1 MYSFLRMKA
10 APKAGRKPAI
20 HAQAAPD
27 AAATVTKAVVRAAER
42 LELSNRMVA
51 GVLGLSEATVSRMT
65 KQSATSYQLA
75 PETKP
80 YELAV
85 LFLRLYRSLDALVD
99 GDVAAARAWL
109 RNDNSALGA
118 TPLSQ
123 ITSVAGLVNVIGY
136 LDARRAH
143 F

>member
-1 MYSFLRMKA
+1 MTFTSPATVAICESGVAPSAVLSLRS
-10 APKAGRKPAI
+10 
-20 HAQAAPD
+20 QAR
-27 AAATVTKAVVRAAER
+27 AAAR
-42 LELSNRMVA
+42 LELSNRVLA
-51 GVLGLSEATVSRMT
+51 AVLGLSEATVSRMGA
-65 KQSATSYQLA
+65 QAYELD
-75 PETKP
+75 PEGKP

-99 GDVAAARAWL
+99 GDLTAARAWL
-109 RNDNSALGA
+109 RNENTAFGA

-123 ITSVAGLVNVIGY
+123 IATVTGLVNVIGY

>member
-1 MYSFLRMKA
+1 MTPTKRQEKA
-10 APKAGRKPAI
+10 TPAER
-20 HAQAAPD
+20 AAV
-27 AAATVTKAVVRAAER
+27 VTKGVIRAAER
-42 LELSNRMVA
+42 LALSNRVLA
-51 GVLGLSEATVSRMT
+51 GVLGLSEATVSRMGGR
-65 KQSATSYQLA
+65 AYQLDPA
-75 PETKP
+75 GKP

-85 LFLRLYRSLDALVD
+85 LFLRLYRSLDTLVD

-109 RNDNSALGA
+109 RNDNTALGA

-123 ITSVAGLVNVIGY
+123 IVTVAGLVNVIGY

>member
-1 MYSFLRMKA
+1 MRPSEPRR
-10 APKAGRKPAI
+10 GRPAR
-20 HAQAAPD
+20 AEP
-27 AAATVTKAVVRAAER
+27 AATPAAVVTKGVVRAAER
-42 LELSNRMVA
+42 LALSNRVLA

-65 KQSATSYQLA
+65 KQHAPSYQLD
-75 PETKP
+75 PGSKP

-109 RNDNSALGA
+109 RNDNTALGS

-123 ITSVAGLVNVIGY
+123 IATVAGLVNVIGY

>member
-1 MYSFLRMKA
+1 MSPTEPRRGRPGAKA
-10 APKAGRKPAI
+10 AAA
-20 HAQAAPD
+20 AAPNP
-27 AAATVTKAVVRAAER
+27 ATVVTTGVIRAAER
-42 LELSNRMVA
+42 LALSNRVLA
-51 GVLGLSEATVSRMT
+51 GVLGVSEATVSRM
-65 KQSATSYQLA
+65 SARSYQLD
-75 PETKP
+75 PDSKP

-99 GDVAAARAWL
+99 GDLTAARAWL
-109 RNDNSALGA
+109 RNDNTALGA

-123 ITSVAGLVNVIGY
+123 IVTVAGLVNVIGY

>member
-1 MYSFLRMKA
+1 MTAAQARRERPKA
-10 APKAGRKPAI
+10 AS
-20 HAQAAPD
+20 HASV
-27 AAATVTKAVVRAAER
+27 VTKGVVRAAER
-42 LELSNRMVA
+42 LELSNRVIA
-51 GVLGLSEATVSRMT
+51 AVLGLSEATVSRMG
-65 KQSATSYQLA
+65 AASYQLD
-75 PETKP
+75 PGSKP

-99 GDVAAARAWL
+99 GDLAAARAWL
-109 RNDNSALGA
+109 RNDNTAIGA

-123 ITSVAGLVNVIGY
+123 IATVAGLVNVIGY